1 MVISL
6 FCQKCGT
13 QNSEGAT
20 ICSKCGNGLNS
31 TIKSEMNLGKKPK
44 ERSIGLCILYTIIT
58 LGIYIIYWFYST
70 KNEMVELGADIPTF
84 WLAIIPIVN
93 IYWMYK
99 YFVGVAKV
107 ANKSSDTGLI
117 YFILYIVFAPA
128 MLTITQ
134 VELNKLA
141 K

>member
-1 MVISL
+1 MY
-6 FCQKCGT
+6 CQKCGT
-13 QNSEGAT
+13 QNPDDAT
-20 ICSKCGNGLNS
+20 FCSKCGNGLNS
-31 TIKSEMNLGKKPK
+31 TIKSERNAGIKPK
-44 ERSIGLCILYTIIT
+44 ERNIGMCILYTIIT
-58 LGIYIIYWFYST
+58 LGIYVIYWFYST

-93 IYWMYK
+93 IYWLYK
-99 YFVGVAKV
+99 YYVGLAQVT
-107 ANKSSDTGLI
+107 NKSKDTALI
-117 YFILYIVFAPA
+117 YFILYIVFSPA